1 MKITRIETIPEAEL
15 LRRFATTR
23 LRGHGQPLIYER
35 ARLELVRQVDP
46 ATLYPAQRY
55 VLREDHQ
62 RLRDL
67 YRLFQGRGI
76 DIFNLEGGL
85 FFWLAD
91 PSSPDGEEG
100 PIPLMPPVVE
110 LSLEPDG
117 RMIPLI
123 NDGMHR
129 VYTAM
134 RLGVGINIVRVHDVP
149 REYPYY
155 AFALEKGWQDVTELD
170 ELPDTFVKKFYR
182 DPVQYKALFR
192 DFNAVFEGI
201 QKQRKQTNPASL
213 QA

>member
-1 MKITRIETIPEAEL
+1 MKITRIETIGAAEL
-15 LRRFATTR
+15 LQRFATTR
-23 LRGHGQPLIYER
+23 LRGHGQPLIYEQ

-62 RLRDL
+62 RLHDL
-67 YRLFQGRGI
+67 YGLFREQGI
-76 DIFNLEGGL
+76 DIFNLDGGL

-91 PSSPDGEEG
+91 PEAPNGEDG

-110 LSLEPDG
+110 ISCEPDG
-117 RMIPLI
+117 RILPLI

-134 RLGVGINIVRVHDVP
+134 RLGLKINIVLVHNVP

-155 AFALEKGWQDVTELD
+155 AFALEQGWQEVMEL
-170 ELPDTFVKKFYR
+170 EALPDDFIKKFYR
-182 DPVQYKALFR
+182 DPTQYKSLFR
-192 DFNAVFEGI
+192 DFNAVFDGI
-201 QKQRKQTNPASL
+201 QKQRKQTNPSSL
-213 QA
+213 RA

>member
-1 MKITRIETIPEAEL
+1 MKITRIETIDEGEL
-15 LRRFATTR
+15 LARFATTR
-23 LRGHGQPLIYER
+23 LKGHGQPLIYGN
-35 ARLELVRQVDP
+35 ARLELVRGVDP

-55 VLREDHQ
+55 VLKQDHQ
-62 RLRDL
+62 RLHDL
-67 YRLFQGRGI
+67 YHLFRMRGI
-76 DIFNLEGGL
+76 DIFNLDGGL

-91 PSSPDGEEG
+91 PEAPQGEEG

-110 LSLEPDG
+110 LSHEPDG
-117 RMIPLI
+117 RVLPLI

-134 RLGVGINIVRVHDVP
+134 RLGVPINIVLAHDVP

-155 AFALEKGWQDVTELD
+155 AFALENGWKDVVELE
-170 ELPDTFVKKFYR
+170 ELPENFVKKSYR
-182 DPVQYKALFR
+182 DPEQYKALFR

-213 QA
+213 RA